1 MMDDIDYK
9 LIALLRSDARLP
21 VSSLAATLGISRAT
35 VRARLS
41 KLQESG
47 IIQGFTVILK
57 KEGRGNAVRAIT
69 MIEVEGLAAEKVI
82 RRLYGFPEVRSIHTT
97 NGRWDIVAEVETD
110 SLASFDLVLQRI
122 RLVEG
127 IASTETSIL
136 LATRKTAEA

>member
-1 MMDDIDYK
+1 MDDTDYR
-9 LIALLRSDARLP
+9 LIALLRNDARLP
-21 VSSLAATLGISRAT
+21 VSSLAASLGISRAT

-47 IIQGFTVILK
+47 IILGFSVILK
-57 KEGRGNAVRAIT
+57 KEGRGNAVHAIT

-122 RLVEG
+122 RLIEG

-136 LATRKTAEA
+136 LASRKTAEA